1 MYISFNEV
9 SSSIVDFSKE
19 QPYIQQGVKEVG
31 MNIEKISQLHYNYGE
46 RLK

>member
-1 MYISFNEV
+1 MYISLDKD

-31 MNIEKISQLHYNYGE
+31 MNIEKISQLHYNYSE

>member
-1 MYISFNEV
+1 MYLSQDEV
-9 SSSIVDFSKE
+9 NSSIVDFAKE

-31 MNIEKISQLHYNYGE
+31 GNIEKISQLHYNFGE